1 MHYYQAYELSISS
14 ELELPGLPEAPA
26 SSSIDVEILQR
37 PLARPELLCSPDG
50 KRIGAFFHD
59 LARFLIEDGRRIMV
73 DIVGD
78 VEEDVIAA
86 RVLGE
91 IFATLLRQRGLL
103 VLHACAVEK
112 EGEAIAFV
120 GESGWGKS
128 TLAEAFCQRGYSL
141 VTDDVLALSFEGSQP
156 TLVSS
161 YPEIRLRTDSAEF
174 LVPDGSGLSP
184 IERNGPK
191 LARSGMALSQPGT
204 PLASLYVLEPRFRS
218 TTSVVDLAP
227 SDALIDLVKHTRAR
241 TLIQTNVPPLLAAH
255 LHQCG
260 ALVRAV
266 QPALLRRR
274 GSFEALPETV
284 EAVEADRAGA
294 PRVLA

>member
-1 MHYYQAYELSISS
+1 MHHYQAYELSIAS
-14 ELELPGLPEAPA
+14 ELALPGLPAAPPP
-26 SSSIDVEILQR
+26 SVPDVEVVQR
-37 PLARPELLCSPDG
+37 SLSSPELVCSPDG
-50 KRIGAFFHD
+50 KRIGAYFYD
-59 LARFLIEDGRRIMV
+59 VARFLIEGGRRITV
-73 DIVGD
+73 DVVGE
-78 VEEDVIAA
+78 VEDDVIAA

-112 EGEAIAFV
+112 DGEAIAFV

-128 TLAEAFCQRGYSL
+128 TLAEAFCQRGYAL
-141 VTDDVLALSFEGSQP
+141 VTDDVLALSFERDRP

-161 YPEIRLRTDSAEF
+161 YPEIRLREDSAEF
-174 LVPDGSGLSP
+174 LVPDGSNLMP

-191 LARSGMALSQPGT
+191 LSRSGMVLSEPGT
-204 PLASLYVLEPRFRS
+204 PLAALYILEPHFQPA
-218 TTSVVDLAP
+218 TSVIDLAP

-260 ALVRAV
+260 ALVRSV
-266 QPALLRRR
+266 RPALLRRR
-274 GSFEALPETV
+274 GSFAALPETV
-284 EAVEADRAGA
+284 RAVEADRAGA
-294 PRVLA
+294 VRARS